1 MKLKVLFQAAL
12 LLALSVCAAQA
23 VTVTNVRRNPF
34 YAPPLRSVSDLRSMM
49 QIAQEDIRDGLYQA
63 GYPELY
69 QPLMRQFPQAD
80 VSRVDYQPGENFIW
94 MLSKVYGSVQV
105 VNDMT
110 WGGRRSMPAYE
121 FSIYSNGSQ
130 YIFAVPLVCGNLA
143 LKEVI
148 SGGVSAADSGYSYGD
163 SGSYKQS
170 SGGQVGCLSCYGFR
184 FVADVGYLHQ
194 SDPADYLLLRA
205 GVEHSL
211 SRRLSLLAMVGGAPH
226 LDGTDGD
233 DAILVDF
240 LLQYDW
246 FRFMFGNQWSQA
258 FVGVGLGGW
267 ITSGDDNLEAED
279 TDVDLIANIGAR
291 IYGRP
296 ETFNASL
303 FFEARSG
310 LDELDTLGEYGRFGA
325 GLRMRF

>member
-1 MKLKVLFQAAL
+1 MKLKVLFQVAL

-23 VTVTNVRRNPF
+23 VTVMDVRRNPF

-49 QIAQEDIRDGLYQA
+49 QVNQEDIRDGLYQA

-69 QPLMRQFPQAD
+69 QPLMRQFSQAE
-80 VSRVDYQPGENFIW
+80 VRRVDYMPGQNFIW
-94 MLSKVYGSVQV
+94 MLSKEYGSVRV

-110 WGGRRSMPAYE
+110 WGNRRPLPAYE
-121 FSIYSNGSQ
+121 FSIYSHGSQ
-130 YIFAVPLVCGNLA
+130 YVFAVPLICGNLA
-143 LKEVI
+143 LKEII
-148 SGGVSAADSGYSYGD
+148 SDAGSTGLGKKGYG
-163 SGSYKQS
+163 QS
-170 SGGQVGCLSCYGFR
+170 SGQVGCLTCYGFR
-184 FVADVGYLHQ
+184 FVTDVGYLHQ

-205 GVEHSL
+205 GVEHSI
-211 SRRLSLLAMVGGAPH
+211 SNRLSFLAMVGAAPH

-258 FVGVGLGGW
+258 FVGFGLGGW

-279 TDVDLIANIGAR
+279 TDIDLIANVGAR

-310 LDELDTLGEYGRFGA
+310 LDEFDTLGEYGRFGA

>member
-1 MKLKVLFQAAL
+1 MKMKMLLQAVL
-12 LLALSVCAAQA
+12 LLVVSVCAAQA
-23 VTVTNVRRNPF
+23 VTVTNIRRNPF
-34 YAPPLRSVSDLRSMM
+34 YQPPLRSASDLRSMM

-69 QPLMRQFPQAD
+69 QPLMRQFPQAE
-80 VSRVDYQPGENFIW
+80 VSRADYQPGQNFVW
-94 MLSKVYGSVQV
+94 MLSKEYGSVRV

-110 WGGRRSMPAYE
+110 WGGRRSLAVYE

-130 YIFAVPLVCGNLA
+130 YVFAVPLACGNLA
-143 LKEVI
+143 LKEII
-148 SGGVSAADSGYSYGD
+148 SGTGDGVVVGDGYG
-163 SGSYKQS
+163 QS
-170 SGGQVGCLSCYGFR
+170 SGQVGCISCYGFR
-184 FVADVGYLHQ
+184 FVTDIGYLHQ

-205 GVEHSL
+205 GVEHSINN
-211 SRRLSLLAMVGGAPH
+211 RLSFLAMVGGAPH
-226 LDGTDGD
+226 LDGEDGD

-279 TDVDLIANIGAR
+279 TDIDLIANVGAR

-325 GLRMRF
+325 GLRCRF

>member
-12 LLALSVCAAQA
+12 LLVLSVCAAQA
-23 VTVTNVRRNPF
+23 VTVTNIRRNPF
-34 YAPPLRSVSDLRSMM
+34 YQPPLRSASDLRSMM

-69 QPLMRQFPQAD
+69 QPLMRQFSQAE
-80 VSRVDYQPGENFIW
+80 VNRTDYQPGQNFVW
-94 MLSKVYGSVQV
+94 MLSKEYGSVRV
-105 VNDMT
+105 VSDMT
-110 WGGRRSMPAYE
+110 WGGRRSLPAYE
-121 FSIYSNGSQ
+121 FSIYSNGSR
-130 YIFAVPLVCGNLA
+130 YIFAVPLACGNLA
-143 LKEVI
+143 LKEII
-148 SGGVSAADSGYSYGD
+148 SGEGGSVVDGGGYV
-163 SGSYKQS
+163 QS
-170 SGGQVGCLSCYGFR
+170 SGQVGCITCYGFR

-205 GVEHSL
+205 GVEHSV
-211 SRRLSLLAMVGGAPH
+211 SNRLSFLAMVGGAPH

-233 DAILVDF
+233 DAILLDF

-279 TDVDLIANIGAR
+279 TDIDLIANIGAR

-303 FFEARSG
+303 FLEARSG

>member
-1 MKLKVLFQAAL
+1 MKLKVLLQAAL
-12 LLALSVCAAQA
+12 LLVLSVCAAQA

-34 YAPPLRSVSDLRSMM
+34 YQPPLTSVSDLRSMM
-49 QIAQEDIRDGLYQA
+49 QVAQEDIRDGMYQA

-69 QPLMRQFPQAD
+69 QPLMAQFSQVP
-80 VSRVDYQPGENFIW
+80 VRRVDYLPGQNFLW
-94 MLSKVYGSVQV
+94 MLSKDNGGYGSVRV
-105 VNDMT
+105 VKDMV
-110 WGGRRSMPAYE
+110 WGGRRSIAAYE
-121 FSIYSNGSQ
+121 FSIYSNGVQ
-130 YIFAVPLVCGNLA
+130 YVFAVPLACGNLA

-148 SGGVSAADSGYSYGD
+148 NGNSGGN
-163 SGSYKQS
+163 
-170 SGGQVGCLSCYGFR
+170 GQTGCLSCFGFR
-184 FVADVGYLHQ
+184 FVADIGYLKQ

-205 GVEHSL
+205 GIEHSL
-211 SRRLSLLAMVGGAPH
+211 SDRLSFLAMVGGAPH

-279 TDVDLIANIGAR
+279 TDVDVIANIGAR

-310 LDELDTLGEYGRFGA
+310 IDEFDALGEYGRFGA
-325 GLRMRF
+325 GLRCRF

>member
-1 MKLKVLFQAAL
+1 MKLNVLLQAAL
-12 LLALSVCAAQA
+12 LLLLSVCAAQA
-23 VTVTNVRRNPF
+23 VTVTDVRRNPF

-49 QIAQEDIRDGLYQA
+49 QVAQEDIRDGLYQA

-69 QPLMRQFPQAD
+69 QPLMRQFSQAE
-80 VSRVDYQPGENFIW
+80 VSRVDYHPGENFIW
-94 MLSKVYGSVQV
+94 MLSKEYGSVRV
-105 VNDMT
+105 VHDMT
-110 WGGRRSMPAYE
+110 WGGRRSLPAYE
-121 FSIYSNGSQ
+121 FSIYSNGAQ

-148 SGGVSAADSGYSYGD
+148 SGEGGSVGGGGYVQPS
-163 SGSYKQS
+163 
-170 SGGQVGCLSCYGFR
+170 GQVGCLTCYGFR

-211 SRRLSLLAMVGGAPH
+211 NKRLSLLAMVGGAPH